1 VLGDAAA
8 ADWRLMKRSGGRAG
22 MVGFMKRRSF
32 LTGSMAGGVGA
43 MALGATATGDREN
56 KPLMLTPAVVMA
68 PRADGVEVVWVVSR
82 LCRGWVEC
90 KAADGKVEKF
100 ATDAFGMVPQGD
112 HVMRVRMDG
121 LKPGSSYE
129 LRVVVET
136 GDGDKVREEGAWK
149 SFRTLDPAAKES
161 HFVMWNDTHEHHE
174 TIRRLHAATPAADF
188 LLWNGDTCNDWHK
201 EEWLVPTLLSPA
213 GQDISAGRPLFLTW
227 GNHDVRGKWAFKVKE
242 LMATPKG
249 RPFYAFRNGPV
260 AVICLHTG
268 EDKPDDHPSF
278 GGRVAFEPLRRE
290 QAEWL
295 KEVTALPEMKD
306 APHKVVFCHIPLRWI
321 EEAESVGYDKGGYD
335 HFARECRNAWHDALV
350 NWGAQVVL
358 SGHTHQDAWLPAD
371 AKFPYAQMVS
381 GGPKP
386 EAARWIEGR
395 ADEKE
400 LKLVMRDLD
409 GKVIRE
415 ASFPNA

>member
-1 VLGDAAA
+1 
-8 ADWRLMKRSGGRAG
+8 

-43 MALGATATGDREN
+43 VAFGAPEPAGAEPKN
-56 KPLMLTPAVVMA
+56 LMQTPAVVMA

-90 KAADGKVEKF
+90 RGADGKVEKF
-100 ATDAFGMVPQGD
+100 ATDEFGMVPQGD

-121 LKPGSSYE
+121 LKPGTAYE
-129 LRVVVET
+129 LRVVVES
-136 GDGDKVREEGAWK
+136 GDGGKAREETAWK

-161 HFVMWNDTHEHHE
+161 HFVMWNDTHENHE

-188 LLWNGDTCNDWHK
+188 LLWNGDTCNDWHQ

-295 KEVTALPEMKD
+295 KEVTAQPEMKD
-306 APHKVVFCHIPLRWI
+306 APYKLVFCHIPLRWI
-321 EEAESVGYDKGGYD
+321 KEVESVGYEKGGYD
-335 HFARECRNAWHDALV
+335 GYAKSSRDLWHDALV
-350 NWGAQVVL
+350 AWGAQVVL

-371 AKFPYAQMVS
+371 ANFPYAQMVS

-395 ADEKE
+395 ADDKE

-415 ASFPNA
+415 ASFPKA